1 MASALSSKIFFPKL
15 NMPIRLSQHAALRLK
30 QRAGLN
36 SKKRRTEFLKK
47 VAKSALTLSDIPLNE
62 EFSPLIIYLRQVYKK
77 VRKKNIYCMIY
88 LYQQYIFIVSVD
100 SVIITVITVEEPYE
114 KSYQRVKEFINKNQ

>member
-1 MASALSSKIFFPKL
+1 MLVNLVEILKMAEEKKCAIGAFNTPNLECVNAVLAAAEGLKVPVIL
-15 NMPIRLSQHAALRLK
+15 MHA
-30 QRAGLN
+30 Q
-36 SKKRRTEFLKK
+36 
-47 VAKSALTLSDIPLNE
+47 IHE